1 MSRESGR
8 EKSRRTPGATREYAS
23 PACSRHE
30 FEGAEPAYFNRTEL
44 LALLNEL
51 LEGER
56 AGARGLIEMQHD
68 CDDSELGKLLHQVA
82 RDGARFCAMLGAHC
96 ARLGAEPSRAT
107 GVFFDKLRARATL
120 AEKFVLLDRGQSAV
134 VLRLE
139 ASIPR
144 IEHDGLRTDFME
156 MRDVHIANIERCAR
170 YAGIEPGIR
179 FESRKP

>member
-1 MSRESGR
+1 MSRESGQG
-8 EKSRRTPGATREYAS
+8 KSRQTARVAREYAS

-30 FEGAEPAYFNRTEL
+30 FEGAGPAYFNRAEL

-68 CDDSELGKLLHQVA
+68 CSGPELGKLLHQVA
-82 RDGARFCAMLGAHC
+82 RDEARFCAMLGAHC
-96 ARLGAEPSRAT
+96 TRLGAEPSRAT

-120 AEKFVLLDRGQSAV
+120 AEKFALLDRGQSAV
-134 VLRLE
+134 VFRLD

-144 IEHDGLRTDFME
+144 IANDALRADLVE
-156 MRDVHIANIERCAR
+156 MRAVHIENIERCAR
-170 YAGIEPGIR
+170 HAGIEPGVHGR
-179 FESRKP
+179 SG

>member
-1 MSRESGR
+1 MSHDSDAR
-8 EKSRRTPGATREYAS
+8 KSAPAADTTPQYAS

-30 FEGAEPAYFNRTEL
+30 FAEPDSRYLNRVEL

-56 AGARGLIEMQHD
+56 AGARGLIGMQHECTD
-68 CDDSELGKLLHQVA
+68 PELDRLLRQVA
-82 RDGARFCAMLGAHC
+82 RDEARFCAMLGAHC